1 MARHDPQMNVRI
13 PENLLNEVKKE
24 AGDQRR
30 TMTAQINLIIEE
42 WLDSKNNRMRKHE
55 SNRQQKALNL
65 GGCGA

>member
-1 MARHDPQMNVRI
+1 MRSENMARHDPQMNVRI

-42 WLDSKNNRMRKHE
+42 WLDSKK
-55 SNRQQKALNL
+55 QQDAKA
-65 GGCGA
+65 

>member
-55 SNRQQKALNL
+55 SNRQQKSP
-65 GGCGA
+65 

>member
-1 MARHDPQMNVRI
+1 MAKHDPQMNVRI

-42 WLDSKNNRMRKHE
+42 WLDSKK
-55 SNRQQKALNL
+55 QQSAKA
-65 GGCGA
+65 